1 MPVKIRDMMAMISQR
16 LWIENENTKERSHHV
31 VEASEQG
38 DVGETHQLRIVNAE
52 TDEKKL

>member
-1 MPVKIRDMMAMISQR
+1 MAMISQR